1 MSKKRIGAQT
11 GKKYAVRFCFP
22 VRGQGGGSYPTKRSA
37 LWPETHFRRFLA
49 FGCNFFFKINIV

>member
-22 VRGQGGGSYPTKRSA
+22 VRGQGGGSSLVHSVATVRLVLDDSSSSP
-37 LWPETHFRRFLA
+37 FLS
-49 FGCNFFFKINIV
+49 